1 MIQRIQSIWLLM
13 AAICGFLVI
22 EAPIFKVTMAN
33 NAFSYV
39 LAANSLL
46 LYALIIGIACL
57 CVIAIFLF
65 KKRPTQA
72 RLCIISI
79 ILAIAAV
86 ALEVKN
92 VEDYKKA
99 TPGMVKGTY
108 QLGALLPILMI
119 IFLIMATRGIY
130 KDQKLVKSLDRL
142 R

>member
-1 MIQRIQSIWLLM
+1 M

>member
-1 MIQRIQSIWLLM
+1 M
-13 AAICGFLVI
+13 AAIGGFLVI
-22 EAPIFKVTMAN
+22 EAPIFKVTLAN
-33 NAFSYV
+33 NAATYL

-79 ILAIAAV
+79 ILAIGAV

-92 VEDYKKA
+92 VEDFKKA
-99 TPGMVKGTY
+99 SPGMVKGTY

-119 IFLIMATRGIY
+119 IFLIMAVRGIY